1 MSLLPVS
8 FCEDLFS
15 GDIDFKC
22 DIYEKDNKYFVEM
35 VIVGYEKKDIN
46 VSMKDGYLEISGSK
60 ENNEEDKDRKYL
72 RREREHREFSRTF
85 YLGRV
90 DDNSVEATFKDGV
103 LVVTATKLD
112 NNNKNIEIK

>member
-15 GDIDFKC
+15 GDRFDLLPVR
-22 DIYEKDNKYFVEM
+22 KDNKYFVEM
-35 VIVGYEKKDIN
+35 DIVGYDKKDIN

-90 DDNSVEATFKDGV
+90 DDNSVEATFKDGL